1 MLRTRFIN
9 PRLQYM
15 LSRKKISFLEPT
27 LETRLY
33 LHIEDAFCF
42 CITKL
47 GFYFLQFWHSGY

>member
-1 MLRTRFIN
+1 MLQTRFIN

-15 LSRKKISFLEPT
+15 STKKISFLEPT

-33 LHIEDAFCF
+33 LHIEDVFCF